1 MKAIKNKPIITPSK
15 KTQYVAKKLTTFGIL
30 PPIISVQILP
40 NALIN
45 AFHKLVT
52 AGSPAI
58 ATGGWCYFTS
68 RKVPNI

>member
-1 MKAIKNKPIITPSK
+1 LKAIKNKPIITPSK

-52 AGSPAI
+52 ACSPVT
-58 ATGGWCYFTS
+58 ATGVITS
-68 RKVPNI
+68 VKKVLNI